1 MKDFLFVYRGGRPGS
16 PEEMQKQMNR
26 WMTWLK
32 ELGESG
38 HLRDKGEALEAGGK
52 VLRTSDGAITDG
64 PFAEKDLV
72 GGFSLVK
79 AKDLAA
85 AAELARGCPIF
96 LSGGLVEV
104 RPVMQMN
111 M

>member
-16 PEEMQKQMNR
+16 AEEMQKQMQR
-26 WMTWLK
+26 WMSWLK
-32 ELGESG
+32 ELGEKG
-38 HLRDKGEALEAGGK
+38 HLRDKGEPLDATGK
-52 VLRTSDGAITDG
+52 VLRAADAPITDG
-64 PFAEKDLV
+64 PYAEKDLV
-72 GGFSLVK
+72 GGFSLVR
-79 AKDLAA
+79 AKDLQA